1 MFKCSECSEEYQI
14 KPDYCKCG
22 NDIFIE
28 IEPPKQEKT
37 SYKEF
42 AIPVISLQKIFP
54 IAFFIF
60 CIILAIL
67 PWTMTQTPQKSSP
80 IQKQPAQTVK
90 NIPSIEQLWQEP
102 KIAEPVHMPKP
113 TPQQVPLEAD
123 VTIPQKQKVTPTPLP
138 QKPKEQKIEKK
149 QPKPSIQK
157 NVAVPANSQRQ
168 VKLPQPKTQPNGQ
181 NVSTEIKKMD
191 AREFLNYKGAVRNA
205 LLARL
210 NLAAVKGEGECLIE
224 FSVDNSGKLLNRRFI
239 SQSSNKSVNDE
250 VYYMLMRLPRFKK
263 PPQYYNGEKIRF
275 KIYLNNG
282 YYEISYVN

>member
-37 SYKEF
+37 SSKEF
-42 AIPVISLQKIFP
+42 AMPVSSLQKIFP
-54 IAFFIF
+54 IAFFIL

-67 PWTMTQTPQKSSP
+67 PWTIRQTPQKTSSV
-80 IQKQPAQTVK
+80 QKQPAQNIK

-102 KIAEPVHMPKP
+102 KSTEQVQIPKP
-113 TPQQVPLEAD
+113 AARQVPPEAP
-123 VTIPQKQKVTPTPLP
+123 VTIPQKPKVTHAPQP

-157 NVAVPANSQRQ
+157 NVTVPANPQPQ
-168 VKLPQPKTQPNGQ
+168 VKLPQPTTQPNVQ

-191 AREFLNYKGAVRNA
+191 AGEFLEYKGAIRNA

-210 NLAAVKGEGECLIE
+210 NLAAVKGEGECVIE

-250 VYYMLMRLPRFKK
+250 VYYMLMRLPSFKK

>member
-28 IEPPKQEKT
+28 IEPANHEKT
-37 SYKEF
+37 YSKE
-42 AIPVISLQKIFP
+42 ASKPVISLQKIFP
-54 IAFFIF
+54 IAFFIL

-67 PWTMTQTPQKSSP
+67 PWTMKQTPQKSSP
-80 IQKQPAQTVK
+80 VQKQTAQTVK

-102 KIAEPVHMPKP
+102 KITEPVQIPKP
-113 TPQQVPLEAD
+113 AAQQVPPEAP
-123 VTIPQKQKVTPTPLP
+123 VTLPQKPKVTTAPQP

-157 NVAVPANSQRQ
+157 NVAVPANPQRQ

-250 VYYMLMRLPRFKK
+250 VYYKLMRLPSFKK